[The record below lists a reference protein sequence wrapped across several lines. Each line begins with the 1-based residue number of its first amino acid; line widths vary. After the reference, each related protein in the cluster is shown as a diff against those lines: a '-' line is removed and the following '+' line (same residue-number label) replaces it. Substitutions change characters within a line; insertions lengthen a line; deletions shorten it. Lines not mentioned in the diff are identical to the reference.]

1 MSEVPDIRK
10 NYIDVLNS
18 VNKITEECG
27 RKQGSVRLIAVSK
40 TKPAEYIK
48 EAVEAGLIDEVGGIK
63 EALHKLY
70 QMIDAK
76 N

>member
-27 RKQGSVRLIAVSK
+27 RKPGSVRLIAVSK
-40 TKPAEYIK
+40 TKPA
-48 EAVEAGLIDEVGGIK
+48 
-63 EALHKLY
+63 
-70 QMIDAK
+70 
-76 N
+76 

>member
-27 RKQGSVRLIAVSK
+27 RKQRSSDCCL
-40 TKPAEYIK
+40 
-48 EAVEAGLIDEVGGIK
+48 
-63 EALHKLY
+63 
-70 QMIDAK
+70 
-76 N
+76 